1 MKCDYLHHMH
11 EEIRLREIKHLVK
24 DIIDI
29 IFKNVA
35 RVFRTS
41 DVLFLKQY
49 YSYQDLWTLESE
61 MRSQSK
67 NWVISVASG
76 SHLLIWIYTLF
87 YHMLFFK
94 KDLLL
99 ESGTTYTSI
108 FKKKNKCSEAEQGPR
123 RGFWRAVECVQF
135 WNILLLSHF
144 LSVSPIL
151 SLHPILFNEATAVY
165 LFWGDWI

>member
-1 MKCDYLHHMH
+1 MH

-76 SHLLIWIYTLF
+76 SHLLI
-87 YHMLFFK
+87 
-94 KDLLL
+94 
-99 ESGTTYTSI
+99 
-108 FKKKNKCSEAEQGPR
+108 
-123 RGFWRAVECVQF
+123 
-135 WNILLLSHF
+135 
-144 LSVSPIL
+144 
-151 SLHPILFNEATAVY
+151 
-165 LFWGDWI
+165 